1 MNKYLKRRIFDA
13 SYIIEKNEKRRKK
26 LYSKIF
32 SRTILLIFLIIFYEG
47 NDNQLLHSYSLI

>member
-32 SRTILLIFLIIFYEG
+32 SRTILLIFLIIFHEG
-47 NDNQLLHSYSLI
+47 NDNQLLLYLR

>member
-13 SYIIEKNEKRRKK
+13 SYIIEKNEMKRKK

-47 NDNQLLHSYSLI
+47 NDNQLLSYSLI

>member
-13 SYIIEKNEKRRKK
+13 SYIIEKNEMKRKK

-32 SRTILLIFLIIFYEG
+32 SRTILLIFLIIFHEG
-47 NDNQLLHSYSLI
+47 NDNQLLLYLR